1 MFLLG
6 WFTLI
11 KIYQSLFMEKFTPN
25 VYQNARSCFKQK
37 VEVQTKC
44 VLFGHNIK
52 DIISQTVCCFN
63 FNLSPLAI
71 IVAIYML

>member
-1 MFLLG
+1 
-6 WFTLI
+6 
-11 KIYQSLFMEKFTPN
+11 MEKFTPN

-63 FNLSPLAI
+63 LLPFKI
-71 IVAIYML
+71 IAAIYVLFVYKFQPSKYVGLKYKR